1 MPTESVATF
10 VQYQLPK
17 NSVMK
22 KRIFTSLMVASV
34 SVSAQKMDASKVPA
48 PVKATFKKNFAG
60 VKDAKWEKEN
70 GNYEANFQ
78 QNGSKMSATFDPV
91 GIWLETENAVEI
103 SALPAAA
110 TAYLAKTYK
119 GAKVKDAA
127 KLKMANGETHFEAEV
142 KGMDVIF
149 DENGKF
155 IKTQKD

>member
-10 VQYQLPK
+10 VQFYFK
-17 NSVMK
+17 NSSMK
-22 KRIFTSLMVASV
+22 KILVAGLLLASV
-34 SVSAQKMDASKVPA
+34 SVSAQKIDASKVPA
-48 PVKATFKKNFAG
+48 AVRATFGKNFAG

-78 QNGSKMSATFDPV
+78 QNGNKMSAAFDQ
-91 GIWLETENAVEI
+91 GGTWLETENAIEI

-119 GAKVKDAA
+119 GEKVKEAA
-127 KLKMANGETHFEAEV
+127 KLKMAIGETHYEAEV
-142 KGMDVIF
+142 KGTDVIF